1 MTTTL
6 RPTLEPLPTPVTPR
20 LRRPTWRDPRLLV
33 GCALVAG
40 SVALGATVVSSAR
53 DTAPVYVAAHDL
65 VPGDPVEAS
74 DLRVVDVNLGGEASR
89 YLAPEGDGLTAG
101 SVATSVVRSGELVPR
116 TALGKESDVTV
127 RAVAV
132 PVSGTLSDR
141 VRTGSTV
148 DVWFVP
154 KAASGTVVAG
164 GADDAGAPRRLT
176 QGAVVAQVDE
186 PGSSL
191 VVGGQ
196 TTVQVLVRPG
206 DLPAVLAALAADG
219 TVTVVPGGAK

>member
-6 RPTLEPLPTPVTPR
+6 RPTLDALPTPVAPR

-65 VPGDPVEAS
+65 VPGDPVKAS

-89 YLAPEGDGLTAG
+89 YFAPEGTGLVAG
-101 SVATSVVRSGELVPR
+101 SVATTVVRSGELVPR
-116 TALGKESDVTV
+116 AALGAASEVTA

-154 KAASGTVVAG
+154 QAASGVVTAD
-164 GADDAGAPRRLT
+164 GADDAAAPRRLA

-196 TTVQVLVRPG
+196 TTVQVLVQPDELPG
-206 DLPAVLAALAADG
+206 VLAALAADG
-219 TVTVVPGGAK
+219 AVTVVPGGAK

>member
-6 RPTLEPLPTPVTPR
+6 RPTLEQLPAPVASR

-65 VPGDPVEAS
+65 VPGDPVAVS
-74 DLRVVDVNLGGEASR
+74 DLRVVDVNLGGEAAG
-89 YLAPEGDGLTAG
+89 YLAPESGGLAAG
-101 SVATSVVRSGELVPR
+101 TVATGVVHSGELLPR
-116 TALGKESDVTV
+116 AALGKASDVHV
-127 RAVAV
+127 RTVAV
-132 PVSGTLSDR
+132 PVGGMLSDR
-141 VRTGSTV
+141 VEAGSSV

-154 KAASGTVVAG
+154 KAATGAT
-164 GADDAGAPRRLT
+164 GADAASTPRRIT
-176 QGAVVAQVDE
+176 EGAVVAQVDE

-191 VVGGQ
+191 VGGGQ
-196 TTVQVLVRPG
+196 TTVQVLVPQD
-206 DLPAVLAALAADG
+206 DLPTVLAALAADG

>member
-6 RPTLEPLPTPVTPR
+6 RPTLEQLPAPVAPR

-65 VPGDPVEAS
+65 VPGDAVAAS
-74 DLRVVDVNLGGEASR
+74 DLRVVDVNLGGEAAR
-89 YLAPEGDGLTAG
+89 YLAPEDGGLAAG
-101 SVATSVVRSGELVPR
+101 TVVTGVVRSGELLPR
-116 TALGKESDVTV
+116 AVLGKASDVHV
-127 RAVAV
+127 RTVAV
-132 PVSGTLSDR
+132 PVGGTLSDR
-141 VRTGSTV
+141 VEAGSTV

-154 KAASGTVVAG
+154 KAATGAAG
-164 GADDAGAPRRLT
+164 SDAAAAPRRIT
-176 QGAVVAQVDE
+176 ESAVVAQVDE

-191 VVGGQ
+191 VGGGQ
-196 TTVQVLVRPG
+196 TTVQVLVPQD
-206 DLPAVLAALAADG
+206 DLPTVLAALAADG
-219 TVTVVPGGAK
+219 TVTVVPGGAR

>member
-6 RPTLEPLPTPVTPR
+6 RPTLEPLPTPVAPR
-20 LRRPTWRDPRLLV
+20 LRRPTWKDPRLLV

-65 VPGDPVEAS
+65 VPGDPVTAS
-74 DLRVVDVNLGGEASR
+74 DLRVVDVNLGGEARR
-89 YLAPEGDGLTAG
+89 YLAPEGGGLAAG
-101 SVATSVVRSGELVPR
+101 AVATGVVRSGELLPR
-116 TALGKESDVTV
+116 TALGRAADVEV

-154 KAASGTVVAG
+154 KAASGAVAT
-164 GADDAGAPRRLT
+164 GADDAGPRRLT

-191 VVGGQ
+191 VVGGE
-196 TTVQVLVRPG
+196 TTVQVLVQQH
-206 DLPAVLAALAADG
+206 DLPTVLAALAADG
-219 TVTVVPGGAK
+219 TVTVVPGGAR

>member
-6 RPTLEPLPTPVTPR
+6 RPTLDPLPTPVAPR
-20 LRRPTWRDPRLLV
+20 LRRPSWRDPRLLV

-65 VPGDPVEAS
+65 VPGDPVTAS
-74 DLRVVDVNLGGEASR
+74 DLRVVDVNLGGEAAR
-89 YLAPEGDGLTAG
+89 YLAPDGDALTAG
-101 SVATSVVRSGELVPR
+101 AVATGVVRSGELVPR
-116 TALGKESDVTV
+116 AALGKAADVDV
-127 RAVAV
+127 RTVAV

-141 VRTGSTV
+141 VEAGSRV

-154 KAASGTVVAG
+154 EA
-164 GADDAGAPRRLT
+164 DAGAAGPDTATAPRRLT
-176 QGAVVAQVDE
+176 ADAVVAQVDE

-196 TTVQVLVRPG
+196 TTVQVLVPQH
-206 DLPAVLAALAADG
+206 DLPTVLAALATDG
-219 TVTVVPGGAK
+219 AVTVVPGGAK

>member
-6 RPTLEPLPTPVTPR
+6 RPTLEPLPTPVAPR

-53 DTAPVYVAAHDL
+53 DTTPVYVAAHDL
-65 VPGDPVEAS
+65 VPGDPVGAS

-89 YLAPEGDGLTAG
+89 YLAPEGSGLVAG
-101 SVATSVVRSGELVPR
+101 SVATVVVRSGELVPR
-116 TALGKESDVTV
+116 AALGKESDVTV

-132 PVSGTLSDR
+132 PVSGTLSER

-154 KAASGTVVAG
+154 KASSGAVAAG
-164 GADDAGAPRRLT
+164 GGDAGAPRRLT

-196 TTVQVLVRPG
+196 TTVQVLVQPG

-219 TVTVVPGGAK
+219 TVTVVPGGAQ

>member
-6 RPTLEPLPTPVTPR
+6 RPTLDPLPAPVAPR

-65 VPGDPVEAS
+65 VPGDPVTAS
-74 DLRVVDVNLGGEASR
+74 DLRVVDVNLGGEAAR
-89 YLAPEGDGLTAG
+89 YLAPESGGPTAG
-101 SVATSVVRSGELVPR
+101 AVATGVVRSGELVPR
-116 TALGKESDVTV
+116 ATLGNAADVDV
-127 RAVAV
+127 RTVAV
-132 PVSGTLSDR
+132 PVTGTLSDR
-141 VRTGSTV
+141 VEAGSTV

-154 KAASGTVVAG
+154 ASGSGAAASG
-164 GADDAGAPRRLT
+164 DAATPSRLT
-176 QGAVVAQVDE
+176 EDAVVAQVDE

-196 TTVQVLVRPG
+196 TTVQVLVPQD
-206 DLPAVLAALAADG
+206 DLPRVLTALATDG